1 MPFFMTARLGDS
13 RPEDSSL
20 VLNVSLRFSTDAT
33 NAHREGAMK
42 IAIGIAIVAVALTAS
57 AASAQYLGNS
67 NRGSSYGSGGLSGT
81 GSNPNSHY
89 VAPHMNQS
97 GSYVGGHQQTN
108 PNNTQLDNYGTRGN
122 INPYTGAVGPRG
134 GRY

>member
-1 MPFFMTARLGDS
+1 MEAFVFTQDSVSHDGRLGDS
-13 RPEDSSL
+13 RPQDSSL
-20 VLNVSLRFSTDAT
+20 ALNATLCFSVHAT
-33 NAHREGAMK
+33 ITHRRVHMK
-42 IAIGIAIVAVALTAS
+42 FAIAILAVTLSAG

-67 NRGSSYGSGGLSGT
+67 NHGSSYGNSGMSGT
-81 GSNPNSHY
+81 GSNPSSHY

-122 INPYTGAVGPRG
+122 VNPYTGA
-134 GRY
+134 

>member
-1 MPFFMTARLGDS
+1 MT
-13 RPEDSSL
+13 
-20 VLNVSLRFSTDAT
+20 
-33 NAHREGAMK
+33 
-42 IAIGIAIVAVALTAS
+42 IAILLAALS
-57 AASAQYLGNS
+57 ATTASAQYLGNS
-67 NRGSSYGSGGLSGT
+67 NRGSSYGYGSGLSGT

-122 INPYTGAVGPRG
+122 INPYTGAVGTRG